1 LFLSSTGVT
10 DTYTL
15 SLHDALPISVQ
26 DKKQAKRL
34 PIRHDGS
41 HAICPSCDPPSG
53 LSSSDTI
60 TGKDEPGEPMEM
72 SGTIYRPDGVTP
84 AEGIVLFVYHTDVT
98 GYYNEQDDVTNP
110 RLRAWMRTGK
120 DGRY

>member
-53 LSSSDTI
+53 LSSSVTI

-84 AEGIVLFVYHTDVT
+84 RSEEHTSELQSPDHLVC
-98 GYYNEQDDVTNP
+98 
-110 RLRAWMRTGK
+110 RLQLDK
-120 DGRY
+120 